1 MAGGHCIGPPRR
13 ARADARGCY
22 SCSVQRLLIIL
33 GLILLAIGL
42 LWPWLIKLGLGR
54 LPGDIRI
61 ERDGFGFYFPLTTGL
76 IVSIVVSLILWL
88 LRK

>member
-1 MAGGHCIGPPRR
+1 MQR
-13 ARADARGCY
+13 A
-22 SCSVQRLLIIL
+22 LIII
-33 GLILLAIGL
+33 GLILVAAGL
-42 LWPWLIKLGLGR
+42 LWPWLGKLGLGR